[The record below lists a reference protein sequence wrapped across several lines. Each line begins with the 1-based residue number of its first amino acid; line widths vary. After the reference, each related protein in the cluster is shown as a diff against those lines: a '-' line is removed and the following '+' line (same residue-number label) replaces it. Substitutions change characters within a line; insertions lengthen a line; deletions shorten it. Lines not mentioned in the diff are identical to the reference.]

1 MSSTIQMPGNYPK
14 EIIQHSKHG
23 KSLKSRIQVLL
34 AGKKE
39 YRGGILLLI

>member
-1 MSSTIQMPGNYPK
+1 MSDLTDIVQTHGPLYLYFYPMSSTIQ
-14 EIIQHSKHG
+14 
-23 KSLKSRIQVLL
+23 VLP